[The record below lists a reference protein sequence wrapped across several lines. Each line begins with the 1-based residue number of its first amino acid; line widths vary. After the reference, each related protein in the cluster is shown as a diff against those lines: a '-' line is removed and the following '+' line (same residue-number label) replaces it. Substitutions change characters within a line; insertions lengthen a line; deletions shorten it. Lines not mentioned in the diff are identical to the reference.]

1 MEISAAGAKLLTP
14 HVLLELTLSRCA
26 SMPKLGYDAAILRE
40 VDIFSSVNESLKQQ
54 TEDS

>member
-1 MEISAAGAKLLTP
+1 MEISAAGARLLKP

-26 SMPKLGYDAAILRE
+26 SMLKLGYDAAILRE